1 MATRK
6 SPLRDRLLSNSPDPI
21 KSSILRESGMGWN
34 SSSSAS
40 LPSSGSTGSTTSP
53 LRIAKRDSPR
63 PKVPLVARR
72 TSSSYRHVHTNSLV
86 SKSPF
91 KSQIPTPSTPSSR
104 STPMISPTRRVSG
117 EKRPRPSSMH
127 EQAENENERPLA
139 LKRERKQSKIFRGLI
154 EKEPVTKSPFILQQ
168 RTPSSEVKPPS
179 PSSSVAYNGSSRRS
193 LTPPP
198 PKLQPPRTS
207 SGASP
212 SPARSALVSKR
223 LHGPRLSGGS
233 RRQWRKT
240 VHFHE
245 RCDVLE
251 FDREEEIDEED
262 IFQNFSEE
270 ERDDFY
276 QGMHEEDDP
285 SQGSSHS
292 DHDHDEVMQN
302 DTSYESIQLS
312 DQGVNPSVPSLLSDP
327 DASIT
332 GIVDEMFFSS
342 NAANLVSD
350 TSLLSNI
357 STPPRHF
364 DTPTD
369 LETEDGIP
377 FGRSHHVE
385 RFLQHQE
392 NGPPQQSPHIPQP
405 HFSPHSSPLHHNS
418 PHRQSPSNYPFN
430 FNLPTSAS
438 PHGPPATPPR
448 RSPGMR
454 FSTPPLGRSTHSER
468 IKKAREAERE
478 AEAEDDIDIDKL
490 PASPSPMKKT
500 SGAINLHE
508 EALIPKFDLNGGEN
522 TNLANLR
529 VSNVP
534 VSAGSHSDT
543 NDSAYISIDPFASR
557 LLDESN
563 LPCDQSHSVSSARD
577 ESTDAANL
585 SVGGSEGDLSRLE
598 AELRCSDEVKA
609 RQFLCLYI

>member
-1 MATRK
+1 
-6 SPLRDRLLSNSPDPI
+6 
-21 KSSILRESGMGWN
+21 MGWN

-72 TSSSYRHVHTNSLV
+72 TSSSYRHVHTNNLV
-86 SKSPF
+86 TKSPF
-91 KSQIPTPSTPSSR
+91 KSQIPTPSTPSR
-104 STPMISPTRRVSG
+104 STPMIFPTRRVSG
-117 EKRPRPSSMH
+117 EKRQRPSSMH

-139 LKRERKQSKIFRGLI
+139 LKRERKQSKAFQGLI
-154 EKEPVTKSPFILQQ
+154 EKEPVTRSPFKLQH
-168 RTPSSEVKPPS
+168 RIPSSEVKPPS
-179 PSSSVAYNGSSRRS
+179 PLSSVVYNGSSRRS

-198 PKLQPPRTS
+198 KLQPPRTS
-207 SGASP
+207 SGGPSP
-212 SPARSALVSKR
+212 SPARSALVSRR
-223 LHGPRLSGGS
+223 LHGPRLSGGP
-233 RRQWRKT
+233 RRQRRKT
-240 VHFHE
+240 VTFHE

-262 IFQNFSEE
+262 VFQNFSEE
-270 ERDDFY
+270 DERDDFF

-292 DHDHDEVMQN
+292 DHDHDEVMLE

-312 DQGVNPSVPSLLSDP
+312 DQGINPSVPSLLSDP

-342 NAANLVSD
+342 NAANLASD

-357 STPPRHF
+357 STPPRHL

-369 LETEDGIP
+369 FETEDGIP
-377 FGRSHHVE
+377 FGRNHHVE
-385 RFLQHQE
+385 RFLQHHE
-392 NGPPQQSPHIPQP
+392 DGPPQQSPHILQP
-405 HFSPHSSPLHHNS
+405 RFSPHASPLQHNS

-454 FSTPPLGRSTHSER
+454 FSTPPLGRSTHMER
-468 IKKAREAERE
+468 IKKAREEERE
-478 AEAEDDIDIDKL
+478 TEAENDIDIDKL

-500 SGAINLHE
+500 SGAINLDD
-508 EALIPKFDLNGGEN
+508 EALIPKFDLNTSEK
-522 TNLANLR
+522 TNHANLR
-529 VSNVP
+529 VLNMPISV
-534 VSAGSHSDT
+534 GSHSEA
-543 NDSAYISIDPFASR
+543 NDSANINIDPSAPR
-557 LLDESN
+557 LQDESV
-563 LPCDQSHSVSSARD
+563 LPYNQSLSVSSAHD

-585 SVGGSEGDLSRLE
+585 SVGDSEGDLSRLE
-598 AELRCSDEVKA
+598 AELHCSDEVTA
-609 RQFLCLYI
+609 LQSLCRFI

>member
-1 MATRK
+1 
-6 SPLRDRLLSNSPDPI
+6 
-21 KSSILRESGMGWN
+21 
-34 SSSSAS
+34 
-40 LPSSGSTGSTTSP
+40 
-53 LRIAKRDSPR
+53 
-63 PKVPLVARR
+63 
-72 TSSSYRHVHTNSLV
+72 
-86 SKSPF
+86 
-91 KSQIPTPSTPSSR
+91 
-104 STPMISPTRRVSG
+104 
-117 EKRPRPSSMH
+117 MH

-139 LKRERKQSKIFRGLI
+139 LKRERKQSKVFQGLI
-154 EKEPVTKSPFILQQ
+154 EKEPVTKSPFKLQQ

-179 PSSSVAYNGSSRRS
+179 PLSSVVYNRSSQRP
-193 LTPPP
+193 LTPP

-207 SGASP
+207 SASP
-212 SPARSALVSKR
+212 SPARSALVSRR
-223 LHGPRLSGGS
+223 LHGPRLGPK
-233 RRQWRKT
+233 RQEKRS
-240 VHFHE
+240 VHFKD

-251 FDREEEIDEED
+251 FDREEEEMNEED
-262 IFQNFSEE
+262 AFQNFSED

-285 SQGSSHS
+285 SRGSSHS
-292 DHDHDEVMQN
+292 DHDHDEVMLD

-350 TSLLSNI
+350 TSLLSDI

-369 LETEDGIP
+369 LETDDGVP

-385 RFLQHQE
+385 RFLQHHE
-392 NGPPQQSPHIPQP
+392 NGSAQQSPHILQPQ
-405 HFSPHSSPLHHNS
+405 FSPHASPLHHNS

-454 FSTPPLGRSTHSER
+454 FSTPPLGRSTHLER
-468 IKKAREAERE
+468 IKKAREEERE
-478 AEAEDDIDIDKL
+478 VEAEDDIDIDKL

-500 SGAINLHE
+500 SGTVNLHDE
-508 EALIPKFDLNGGEN
+508 TLIPKFDLNTGEKL
-522 TNLANLR
+522 NLANFHVLYM
-529 VSNVP
+529 P
-534 VSAGSHSDT
+534 ISAGTNSEV
-543 NDSAYISIDPFASR
+543 NDSVNISIDPFGPR
-557 LLDESN
+557 LQDESN
-563 LPCDQSHSVSSARD
+563 LPYDQSHDVSSAHD
-577 ESTDAANL
+577 KSTDSANL
-585 SVGGSEGDLSRLE
+585 YVGASEGGLSRLG

-609 RQFLCLYI
+609 LQFCVDYLIPVYLF